1 MNNFDKM
8 SKELLKGGKAGE
20 LNKVVNSPEGK
31 KIGSMVDGNAL
42 KKAVATGDNDTV
54 NRILGQFLSTD
65 EGKSLAK
72 KLSENFGKK

>member
-1 MNNFDKM
+1 MNSFDKM

-20 LNKVVNSPEGK
+20 INKVVNSPEGK

-42 KKAVATGDNDTV
+42 KKAVAEGDNNTV

-72 KLSENFGKK
+72 RINDNFGKK